1 MKKSFLIMV
10 CTVLIGILSC
20 CGTSNKESEEKLEID
35 INDDTIQLSIDDYVE
50 VDAKIFIPESLEDM
64 EMNIVKAKRPFINEK
79 KIRNIFMPDNQ
90 IISRDLDRD
99 YICREFGKYDIIYY
113 SGEQN
118 DFMSIEPSDIYYTK
132 NEMEYIRN
140 CVFTDPKFSNYNLDK
155 YSLEEDLSFASRET
169 VFNKIKDVYANLGI
183 NISEDYYAYALNHK
197 ILRQEEN
204 PIDSNGKVVDN
215 LKKNKWTSNDDAYYF
230 VLHQEINGVPIEQI
244 QYGDGYTGTGIEE
257 TELTATYGAKGWMEF
272 TEEWGY
278 VIEPTNQRQQIISV
292 EEAINSLK
300 LKCDMLLSKNQ
311 WKINSISLKL
321 IPIFIKDN
329 DYEIRPVWVFE
340 GEINNSDNY
349 KSPLMIL
356 FDGITGKEIT
366 S

>member
-1 MKKSFLIMV
+1 
-10 CTVLIGILSC
+10 
-20 CGTSNKESEEKLEID
+20 
-35 INDDTIQLSIDDYVE
+35 
-50 VDAKIFIPESLEDM
+50 
-64 EMNIVKAKRPFINEK
+64 
-79 KIRNIFMPDNQ
+79 
-90 IISRDLDRD
+90 
-99 YICREFGKYDIIYY
+99 
-113 SGEQN
+113 
-118 DFMSIEPSDIYYTK
+118 
-132 NEMEYIRN
+132 
-140 CVFTDPKFSNYNLDK
+140 
-155 YSLEEDLSFASRET
+155 
-169 VFNKIKDVYANLGI
+169 
-183 NISEDYYAYALNHK
+183 
-197 ILRQEEN
+197 
-204 PIDSNGKVVDN
+204 
-215 LKKNKWTSNDDAYYF
+215 
-230 VLHQEINGVPIEQI
+230 
-244 QYGDGYTGTGIEE
+244 
-257 TELTATYGAKGWMEF
+257 MEF